1 MDLFGVLRR
10 RWLLVVVG
18 FLLTVG
24 LTGVAYGL
32 TKPTYEATATILLLP
47 PASSAIDGANPYL
60 RLGGLGQVV
69 DLIGVAL
76 TDQATQLELQA
87 ISKDVTDTVQADP
100 RTSSPL
106 LLIDVKDTS
115 PDTALKIRDI
125 LVSRAPQ
132 RLDEMQ
138 STFGVVRADR
148 ITSMVVNLDTQAQEV
163 GKNRLRS
170 AVVAAGLGVALTLI
184 MAALW
189 DANRVRR
196 SRGVAA
202 RLPVRSRRTLEQDSP
217 DIVDLE
223 QDSPD
228 IVDLEQDSP
237 DIVDLE
243 QDSPDIVDDDDE
255 TGAPPLIAS
264 PADSPELEEE
274 LADAPDDASR

>member
-1 MDLFGVLRR
+1 
-10 RWLLVVVG
+10 VVVG

-202 RLPVRSRRTLEQDSP
+202 RLPVRSRRTLEQDSR

>member
-1 MDLFGVLRR
+1 MPIMDFFGVLRR

-24 LTGVAYGL
+24 LTGVAYVV
-32 TKPTYEATATILLLP
+32 TKPTYEVTATILLLP

-87 ISKDVTDTVQADP
+87 ISKDETDTVQADP

-106 LLIDVKDTS
+106 LLIDVKDSS
-115 PDTALKIRDI
+115 PGTALNIRDI

-132 RLDEMQ
+132 RLDDIQ
-138 STFGVVRADR
+138 STLGVAKADR
-148 ITSMVVNLDTQAQEV
+148 ITSMVVTLDTQAQEV

-170 AVVAAGLGVALTLI
+170 AVVAAGLGVALTLVV
-184 MAALW
+184 AALW
-189 DANRVRR
+189 DANRIRR
-196 SRGVAA
+196 SRRFAA
-202 RLPVRSRRTLEQDSP
+202 RRPVRYERT
-217 DIVDLE
+217 
-223 QDSPD
+223 
-228 IVDLEQDSP
+228 
-237 DIVDLE
+237 LE

-255 TGAPPLIAS
+255 ATDAPPLIAS

-274 LADAPDDASR
+274 LEEELADAPDNTSR

>member
-1 MDLFGVLRR
+1 MPIMDFIGVLGR

-24 LTGVAYGL
+24 LTGVAYVQ

-47 PASSAIDGANPYL
+47 PATSATDGANPYL

-69 DLIGVAL
+69 DLIGVAM
-76 TDQATQLELQA
+76 TDQATQLEFQA
-87 ISKDVTDTVQADP
+87 ISKDVNDTVQADP
-100 RTSSPL
+100 RTTSPL
-106 LLIDVKDTS
+106 LLIDVKDSS

-132 RLDEMQ
+132 RLDYMQ
-138 STFGVVRADR
+138 QTLGVVKADR
-148 ITSMVVNLDTQAQEV
+148 ITSVVVALDTQAQEV

-170 AVVAAGLGVALTLI
+170 AVVAAGLGVALTLVV
-184 MAALW
+184 AALW

-196 SRGVAA
+196 SRSAAA
-202 RLPVRSRRTLEQDSP
+202 RRTVRSRRTLE
-217 DIVDLE
+217 E
-223 QDSPD
+223 
-228 IVDLEQDSP
+228 
-237 DIVDLE
+237 
-243 QDSPDIVDDDDE
+243 DSPDIVDDDA

-274 LADAPDDASR
+274 LADAPDNASS